1 MRFYFERNKHNWTCT
16 FVICLLREWL
26 IYPVREPMNLP
37 WARLNCSNCISYLL
51 SHYLSLVS
59 CLSISLFPSLD
70 PSQCLLFIALLLF
83 HYFLRYS
90 PPLSSFLSAEC
101 CVAHR
106 RVLCYSSP
114 LVVLLRRL
122 LCHTPSCS
130 SDIPHTYAIKL
141 WVKNLTLT
149 TIIQYLFYIRSSK
162 ENWPNVKKY
171 QWKTIEDLKRTYCN
185 FFTNDLSSSS
195 SSVSDFASHS
205 WPPTIAATWRRRW
218 RKHLPHFKS
227 ERRTFE
233 LATWPIS
240 QKISLLCWFNRS
252 RKWFWEEEGLPF
264 YTRRS
269 MPRRR

>member
-1 MRFYFERNKHNWTCT
+1 MYLCYMFANI
-16 FVICLLREWL
+16 VINLHCPRA
-26 IYPVREPMNLP
+26 YEPPLCQIE
-37 WARLNCSNCISYLL
+37 LQQL
-51 SHYLSLVS
+51 HFLSLVTLS
-59 CLSISLFPSLD
+59 VACFMSVHLTLSVTWSISMPLVHCSV
-70 PSQCLLFIALLLF
+70 ALPLI
-83 HYFLRYS
+83 S
-90 PPLSSFLSAEC
+90 PLLSAAFF
-101 CVAHR
+101 VSLR
-106 RVLCYSSP
+106 RVLRCSPPSAVLLFAACRYPPSP
-114 LVVLLRRL
+114 LVVILRRL

-130 SDIPHTYAIKL
+130 SDIPHTYAIKF

-205 WPPTIAATWRRRW
+205 WPPTISATWRRRW

-233 LATWPIS
+233 LAIWPIS
-240 QKISLLCWFNRS
+240 QKISLLC
-252 RKWFWEEEGLPF
+252 
-264 YTRRS
+264 
-269 MPRRR
+269 